1 MVSVDKILKNSQ
13 ELNNTVVECCGW
25 VVGYRELQQATFVV
39 VNDGSSFENLQ
50 VVFKKELSRVQL
62 GSAVFIKGV
71 VKHTPEAQ
79 QICEV
84 EAEVVEVTAKADKDY
99 LIQKNEISLETL
111 REHPEYRH
119 RSNFFRAVMRVRSR
133 LALEIHSFFDSLGY
147 LYLHSPILT
156 SNDGE
161 GGGETFNVTTNKGDF
176 FGGVKNVFLTVTGQL
191 HAESY
196 ALGFGGVYTFGPTFR
211 AETSHTQRHAAEFWM
226 VEPEVA
232 FFKLRQIIGLAES
245 LLKTVITN
253 TIKVCKDEMNF
264 LESKKPGVIRRL
276 EKFLNSSL
284 KILEYREAVDILRK
298 NSEKFE
304 VSEIS
309 FGTDFTTEHEKF
321 LVKYVGG
328 PVAVVNFPK
337 KIKAF
342 YMLQN
347 PDGET
352 VASFDLLV
360 PDVGELVGGSQRETE
375 IPKLIENAKR
385 VGVDMD
391 SLTWYLD
398 LRRYG
403 YASSSGFG
411 LGFERLVM
419 YVTGVENIRDVIP
432 FPRTAGSIKK

>member
-1 MVSVDKILKNSQ
+1 M
-13 ELNNTVVECCGW
+13 
-25 VVGYRELQQATFVV
+25 QQATFVV
-39 VNDGSSFENLQ
+39 VNDGSSFKNLQ
-50 VVFKKELSRVQL
+50 LVSKRKLPRVQL
-62 GSAVFIKGV
+62 GSAVFVKGV
-71 VKHTPEAQ
+71 VKHTLEAQ
-79 QICEV
+79 QNCEV
-84 EAEVVEVTAKADKDY
+84 EAEVINVIAQADKDY

-111 REHPEYRH
+111 REHPEYRQ
-119 RSNFFRAVMRVRSR
+119 RSNFFRAVMRIRSR

-147 LYLHSPILT
+147 LHLHSPILT

-161 GGGETFNVTTNKGDF
+161 GGGETFNVGTSKGDF
-176 FGGVKNVFLTVTGQL
+176 FGITKDVFLTVTGQL

-232 FFKLRQIIGLAES
+232 FFNLRQIIELADS

-253 TIKVCKDEMNF
+253 TIKACKDEMNF
-264 LESKKPGVIRRL
+264 LEGKKPGTIERL
-276 EKFLNSSL
+276 GKFLNSPL
-284 KILEYREAVDILRK
+284 KILEYREAVKILKK
-298 NSEKFE
+298 NSENFE
-304 VSEIS
+304 VSEIN

-321 LVKYVGG
+321 LVKHIGG

-375 IPKLIENAKR
+375 IPKLLENAKR
-385 VGVDMD
+385 VGIDLE
-391 SLTWYLD
+391 SL
-398 LRRYG
+398 R
-403 YASSSGFG
+403 
-411 LGFERLVM
+411 
-419 YVTGVENIRDVIP
+419 
-432 FPRTAGSIKK
+432 